1 VVDAGNVYRLGI
13 KELWSLVRDPL
24 LLGLIVYAFTAA
36 IYTAATAMP
45 ETLNNAAIA
54 IVDEDRSP
62 LSGRIA
68 SAFYPPHFTRPA
80 MITLE
85 ELDAGLDSGEFT
97 FALVV
102 PAGFQRDL
110 LAGRRPEIQL
120 NVDATRMAQAFAGN
134 GAIQQIAMGE
144 VDEFLQGHRFAA
156 ALPVELA
163 LRMRFN
169 PGLDRSWFGG
179 IMEIISIVTML
190 SIALTGAALIRERER
205 GTIEHLLVMPVTP
218 TEIMLSKLWSMGL
231 VVLIATALSL
241 TFVIQGLLQVP
252 ITGSVWLFVLLAGLH
267 LFSTTSLGIFLA
279 TMSRTMPQFALLVIL
294 TLFPMQILSGAVTP
308 RESMPDAVATV
319 MLAAPMTH
327 FVTGSQAILYRGA
340 GLPVVWPQLIVILVI
355 GGVFFA
361 IAHAR
366 FRKALVQMA

>member
-1 VVDAGNVYRLGI
+1 MVDAGNVYRLGI

-340 GLPVVWPQLIVILVI
+340 GLPVVWPQ
-355 GGVFFA
+355 
-361 IAHAR
+361 
-366 FRKALVQMA
+366 ALQG

>member
-1 VVDAGNVYRLGI
+1 
-13 KELWSLVRDPL
+13 
-24 LLGLIVYAFTAA
+24 
-36 IYTAATAMP
+36 
-45 ETLNNAAIA
+45 
-54 IVDEDRSP
+54 
-62 LSGRIA
+62 
-68 SAFYPPHFTRPA
+68 
-80 MITLE
+80 
-85 ELDAGLDSGEFT
+85 
-97 FALVV
+97 
-102 PAGFQRDL
+102 
-110 LAGRRPEIQL
+110 
-120 NVDATRMAQAFAGN
+120 
-134 GAIQQIAMGE
+134 
-144 VDEFLQGHRFAA
+144 
-156 ALPVELA
+156 
-163 LRMRFN
+163 MRFN

-340 GLPVVWPQLIVILVI
+340 GLPVVWPQLIAILVI